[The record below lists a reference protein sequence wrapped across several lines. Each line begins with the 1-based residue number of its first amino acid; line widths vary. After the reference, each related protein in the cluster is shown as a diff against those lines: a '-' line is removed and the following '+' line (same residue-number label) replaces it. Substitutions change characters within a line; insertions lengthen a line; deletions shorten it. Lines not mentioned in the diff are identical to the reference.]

1 MSKNAL
7 IKLLN
12 TVLISAVCFTP
23 VMAKPVNSIQIQKL
37 TQTVAVGVL
46 TKLDML
52 DKAKPEL
59 QSMSLEKVVS
69 EALHAGKP
77 IEEIREAVSLTMEEL
92 TGKPLTPSA
101 TTRTVPLTTV
111 LLPNESLSS
120 VAKRIYGP
128 KNGRRYL
135 DIYKLNKDVINDI
148 NIIPEGTVLKLP
160 G

>member
-46 TKLDML
+46 KKLDML

-59 QSMSLEKVVS
+59 EIMSLEKVVS
-69 EALHAGKP
+69 EAYTP
-77 IEEIREAVSLTMEEL
+77 VSLS
-92 TGKPLTPSA
+92 KRFVKQS
-101 TTRTVPLTTV
+101 V
-111 LLPNESLSS
+111 LRWKS
-120 VAKRIYGP
+120 
-128 KNGRRYL
+128 
-135 DIYKLNKDVINDI
+135 
-148 NIIPEGTVLKLP
+148 
-160 G
+160 